1 MRHPDE
7 LKIDETYQRS
17 IDTEPSR
24 RLIGQIAARWDWR
37 LCVPLMVSK
46 RDDGLYVIDGQHR
59 LSAAKRRGDIPFIP
73 CCISTYESP
82 ADEARMFVAANRSRR
97 TVNHLDDFHAA
108 IVAKDEDAIEIANV
122 VAAAGLRVSRKTGS
136 KSWIPGEVTFTAA
149 IRKVMSR
156 HGDKLAKDVLIA
168 LARAFPDQVLSN
180 GSSIFTALASIS
192 ITPPPGGIDR
202 DRLEMSLRAFDM
214 KGWGTFMVGCKGG
227 DDRRRAMRE
236 AILMKY
242 EEVGPQPAQP
252 STGRRA
258 RRHAGGRGIWR
269 ATSMGKARQIYF
281 LWYNP
286 WYMLKYSKNYCSN
299 TI

>member
-1 MRHPDE
+1 
-7 LKIDETYQRS
+7 
-17 IDTEPSR
+17 
-24 RLIGQIAARWDWR
+24 
-37 LCVPLMVSK
+37 
-46 RDDGLYVIDGQHR
+46 
-59 LSAAKRRGDIPFIP
+59 
-73 CCISTYESP
+73 
-82 ADEARMFVAANRSRR
+82 MFVAANRSRR

-214 KGWGTFMVGCKGG
+214 KGSGTFMVGCKGG